1 MSYQQIEVNVDE
13 TTGVSN
19 NRLGKAVV
27 GLLAVAATT
36 AVVATRGSSAPLAQ
50 VRKTTLFV
58 RGPPV
63 PHSPAH
69 AQWTL

>member
-1 MSYQQIEVNVDE
+1 MSYQQIDVNAVE
-13 TTGVSN
+13 TPVVSN

-50 VRKTTLFV
+50 SATELSYAKSGTKPKL
-58 RGPPV
+58 
-63 PHSPAH
+63 H
-69 AQWTL
+69 AYVDAM